1 MEFDKSPNLKYQDV
15 TVIFA
20 KEKCGNP
27 QKSFL
32 L

>member
-1 MEFDKSPNLKYQDV
+1 MEFDKSPNLKYQAV
-15 TVIFA
+15 TVNSA
-20 KEKCGNP
+20 KDFCGNP

>member
-1 MEFDKSPNLKYQDV
+1 MKFDKSPNLKYHAV
-15 TVIFA
+15 TVNST
-20 KEKCGNP
+20 KENCGIP